1 MSTVR
6 CVRCKFIKSDGI
18 RCKRNT
24 CVQKDYC
31 WQHLR
36 SRRGVDVRPSTLGRR
51 AGSGL
56 VAYKNFPKGSTVAF
70 YSGKL
75 VKASKARNS
84 RHAVAWKKG
93 FVVDSNSTQDSV
105 GRYAN
110 TCRDA
115 DKRRKKCKDNNVKL
129 ARDFRRR
136 KIALKATK
144 KIKRG
149 EEIFNSYGSGFRI
162 VR

>member
-1 MSTVR
+1 MTTVR
-6 CVRCKFIKSDGI
+6 CVRCEFIKDNGI

-24 CVQKDYC
+24 CVRKDYC

-36 SRRGVDVRPSTLGRR
+36 AVKGIDVRPSTLRGV
-51 AGSGL
+51 GKGL
-56 VAYKNFPKGSTVAF
+56 VAYKTFPKGSKVAS
-70 YSGKL
+70 YSGNL
-75 VKASKARNS
+75 VSASAARGS
-84 RHAVAWKKG
+84 QYAVAWKKG
-93 FVVDSNSTQDSV
+93 QVVNASSSQHSV

-110 TCRDA
+110 TCRTA
-115 DKRRKKCKDNNVKL
+115 DKRRKKCKGNNVKL
-129 ARDFRRR
+129 ARDFARR
-136 KIALKATK
+136 KINLKATK